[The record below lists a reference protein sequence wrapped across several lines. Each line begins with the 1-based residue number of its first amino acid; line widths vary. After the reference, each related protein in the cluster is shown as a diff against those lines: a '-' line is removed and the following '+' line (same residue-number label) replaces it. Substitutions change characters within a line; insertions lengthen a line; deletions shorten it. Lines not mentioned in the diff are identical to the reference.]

1 MTIDAWLQAAI
12 ADIERRGLPELKP
25 LLETL
30 ARATTMLRAA
40 DFNHHATGSVQSPV
54 TSHQSSATSHQ
65 SAVGSDQ
72 SSGGDRQSS
81 VGGPQPGSG
90 RTS

>member
-12 ADIERRGLPELKP
+12 ADVERRGLPELKP

-40 DFNHHATGSVQSPV
+40 DFNHHATGSRQSPV
-54 TSHQSSATSHQ
+54 TSRQS
-65 SAVGSDQ
+65 Q
-72 SSGGDRQSS
+72 SSGGGQPSGSS
-81 VGGPQPGSG
+81 FRS
-90 RTS
+90 